1 MANFEGG
8 GQAGIGNSAD
18 AERVEGIWGKTEALP
33 EIRDSIARRKCR
45 PFFKRHGKY
54 CMMLGSM
61 Q

>member
-8 GQAGIGNSAD
+8 GQAGIGRSAD
-18 AERVEGIWGKTEALP
+18 AERVEGTWGKTEALP

-45 PFFKRHGKY
+45 PDLRRHGRY
-54 CMMLGSM
+54 CMMPDRM